1 MAPIRVGIVNDLAL
15 ATTVLERI
23 VASDSAMRVVW
34 KAADGAEAIDL
45 CRRERPDIV
54 LMDLIMPNVD
64 GVAATRR
71 IMADTPC
78 PILIVTST
86 VSGNMDRVYDAM
98 GAGALDAV
106 ATPKGLGPEGEQDSR
121 ALLRK
126 IHNIH
131 ALHGRRT
138 PAPAATP
145 GPRATAP
152 NTPIIAIGASTGG
165 PAAIETILGALPP
178 DLPAAIIIVQHIDAD
193 FVAGFV
199 RWLAGRTRLAVRLA
213 VEDEFPLAGTVLVA
227 DSRAHLSLGATGRL
241 RYVDVPGA
249 LYQPSVD
256 VFFHALARYGPRAST
271 GVLLTGLG
279 RDGAV
284 GLLALREAGYETIAQ
299 DRETAV
305 VFGMPGAAVALG
317 AAKQIR
323 PIGRIADQLLS
334 LHPVRKPT

>member
-23 VASDSAMRVVW
+23 VSSDTAMHVVW
-34 KAADGAEAIDL
+34 KAVDGAQAIEL
-45 CRRERPDIV
+45 CRRDRPDIV

-78 PILIVTST
+78 PILVVTST

-126 IHNIH
+126 IHSIH
-131 ALHGRRT
+131 ALHGRRA
-138 PAPAATP
+138 PAPLSA
-145 GPRATAP
+145 PRAASSI
-152 NTPIIAIGASTGG
+152 TPIIAIGASTGG
-165 PAAIETILGALPP
+165 PAAIETILGQLPA
-178 DLPAAIIIVQHIDAD
+178 DLPAAVVIVQHIDAD
-193 FVAGFV
+193 FVGGFV
-199 RWLAGRTRLAVRLA
+199 RWLAGRTPLAVRLA
-213 VEDEFPLAGTVLVA
+213 ADDEAPTAGTVLVA
-227 DSRAHLSLGATGRL
+227 DSRAHLSLGAAGRL

-256 VFFHALARYGPRAST
+256 VFFHALARYGPRTST

-279 RDGAV
+279 RDGAA

-323 PIGRIADQLLS
+323 PIGRIADHLLL
-334 LHPVRKPT
+334 LHPVRKAT